1 MIMKI
6 KEFIKKLN
14 KDLKNIQLRCE
25 ELKLIIDAPEYQRL
39 WTKKKLRNAMMN
51 LSDASMIICG
61 FFPDDTDVEWEED
74 ENVK

>member
-1 MIMKI
+1 MKI

-25 ELKLIIDAPEYQRL
+25 ELKLVDAPQFDRL
-39 WTKKKLRNAMMN
+39 WTKKKLRSAMQN

-61 FFPDDTDVEWEED
+61 FFPDGESDVEWEED
-74 ENVK
+74 ENAK

>member
-1 MIMKI
+1 MKI
-6 KEFIKKLN
+6 IEFIKKLN

-25 ELKLIIDAPEYQRL
+25 ELKLIIDVPEYDRL
-39 WTKKKLRNAMMN
+39 WTKKKLRSAMQN

-61 FFPDDTDVEWEED
+61 FFPDGESDVEWEED